1 MNFYERGGHAM
12 HPSFRSPLTQMMREA
27 HAACREA
34 EATGAPIAEITAMRA
49 ERASNRDRRRF
60 LAGAA
65 MAVAAT
71 MVPGRSHALGMPRV
85 VIVGAGMAG
94 LNCAYTLWREQGIAA
109 HIYEWNDRVGGRVQ
123 TLRGYF
129 ANAQTAEQHGEF
141 ISSEHAATLRLVQE
155 FGLSLENTDRFP
167 QDLYDTCWFAGARY
181 TQEALNQDW
190 RDFGYTLFREA
201 VRRAP
206 NANYRHY
213 SAEAYVW
220 DHMSVAEWIDRYV
233 PGSLSGPFGKMCYA
247 DVISEYGGRPEN
259 QSALNLLYILG
270 YDASEPSGYQP
281 KSHPVVAGSDEKWH
295 ISGGNDQLV
304 TGIVERLAPGTIHL
318 HHRLAALAE
327 NADGSYTCTFA
338 RDAATIE
345 VIADHVVLA
354 IPFTT
359 LREVDLG
366 KVSLSALKRH
376 AIETL
381 PLGNNAKVMIQVA
394 GRPWRHDGF
403 TGSMLTDAPL
413 DGGWDGSVY
422 QKAQHHSATAIYV
435 LLPGSEQG
443 AELAKK
449 YGLTFGHDAGPAPAA
464 LVADSLKS
472 LESIFTGVT
481 AAWNAGPKLAWVNDG
496 NIDRHLRGAW
506 SQYNVGQ
513 YTGFSGIEPKP
524 EGNIHFAGE
533 QTSITFQGYIEGA
546 VRSGTRAAR
555 EIG

>member
-1 MNFYERGGHAM
+1 M
-12 HPSFRSPLTQMMREA
+12 HPGFRSPLTGMMREA
-27 HAACREA
+27 RAACREA
-34 EATGAPIAEITAMRA
+34 EATGAPVAEITAMRA
-49 ERASNRDRRRF
+49 ERGLNRGRRRF

-71 MVPGRSHALGMPRV
+71 MAPGRSHAVGMPRV
-85 VIVGAGMAG
+85 VIVGGGMAG

-129 ANAQTAEQHGEF
+129 ANGQTAEQHGEF
-141 ISSEHAATLRLVQE
+141 ISSEHAATLGLARA
-155 FGLSLENTDRFP
+155 FGLGLENTDAFP
-167 QDLYDTCWFAGARY
+167 QDLNDTCWFSGARY
-181 TQEALNQDW
+181 TQKALNEDW
-190 RDFGYTLFREA
+190 QGFGYNLFREA

-213 SAEAYVW
+213 SPDAHAW
-220 DHMSVAEWIDRYV
+220 DHMSVAEWIDRHV
-233 PGSLSGPFGKMCYA
+233 PGGLSEPFGKMCYA
-247 DVISEYGGRPEN
+247 DVISEYGGPPEN

-270 YDASEPSGYQP
+270 YDASALSGYQP

-295 ISGGNDQLV
+295 IAGGNDQLV
-304 TGIVERLAPGTIHL
+304 TGLVERLPQGTIHL
-318 HHRLAALAE
+318 HHRLASVGE
-327 NADGSYTCTFA
+327 NADGSYTCTFE
-338 RDAATIE
+338 RDAAKVE
-345 VIADHVVLA
+345 VMADHVVLA

-359 LREVDLG
+359 LREVDLSR
-366 KVSLSALKRH
+366 VHLSPLKRR

-381 PLGNNAKVMIQVA
+381 PLGTNAKVMIQVA
-394 GRPWRHDGF
+394 GRPWRKDGY
-403 TGSMLTDAPL
+403 TGSMLTGAPL
-413 DGGWDGSVY
+413 DGGWDGSSY
-422 QKAQHHSATAIYV
+422 QKTQNRGATEIYV
-435 LLPGSEQG
+435 LLPGSGQG
-443 AELAKK
+443 AGLAKK
-449 YGLTFGHDAGPAPAA
+449 YQLAFGHDAGPAPPA
-464 LVADSLKS
+464 LVADSLQA
-472 LESIFTGVT
+472 LEPIYPGVT

-496 NIDRHLRGAW
+496 NIDRHLLGAW

-513 YTGFSGIEPKP
+513 YTGFSGIEPRP